1 MCQDGIVTEE
11 AMNERVARCLWSS
24 NPVVDLSVREGA
36 RCVLGKGGM
45 PPFSSEVRKEE
56 DIGSLICMQWTTLGN
71 EQAREVA
78 RALQQ
83 QDSLKELVLRVRA
96 VWGGEALQGEE

>member
-1 MCQDGIVTEE
+1 
-11 AMNERVARCLWSS
+11 
-24 NPVVDLSVREGA
+24 
-36 RCVLGKGGM
+36 
-45 PPFSSEVRKEE
+45 
-56 DIGSLICMQWTTLGN
+56 MQWTTLGN
-71 EQAREVA
+71 EEAREVA